1 MPLLVKDGDKTFK
14 SPDGKLFTTNDGY
27 SFTSKTTGTNA
38 GSDGKIF
45 PAKDRNDAQKQADK
59 FYKKKNCSIN
69 QDKNVLDT
77 WFSSALWPFASLG
90 WPKKTYNFKRFYKT
104 IKD

>member
-38 GSDGKIF
+38 GSDGKILAIDNVVYRF
-45 PAKDRNDAQKQADK
+45 NDC
-59 FYKKKNCSIN
+59 N
-69 QDKNVLDT
+69 
-77 WFSSALWPFASLG
+77 SSAG
-90 WPKKTYNFKRFYKT
+90 KRMALNLIAVILAALLILINWF
-104 IKD
+104 IIN